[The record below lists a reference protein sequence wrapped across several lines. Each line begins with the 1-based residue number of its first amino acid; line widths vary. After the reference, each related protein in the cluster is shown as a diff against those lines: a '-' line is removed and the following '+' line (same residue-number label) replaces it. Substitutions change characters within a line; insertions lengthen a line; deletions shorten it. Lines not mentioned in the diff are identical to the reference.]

1 MRTPYRCDHGAMA
14 SRLVEVAAGELKE
27 RLIAAVES
35 NDVDK
40 TRQCIQAGG
49 DPNAV
54 FDLLRLPRPLKVRL
68 LRSQKRRTDPLCF
81 CLTGWQRSVSRMLP
95 WICRD
100 GGPPGREWSERGT

>member
-1 MRTPYRCDHGAMA
+1 MA
-14 SRLVEVAAGELKE
+14 SRSVEVAAGELEE

-49 DPNAV
+49 DPNTV
-54 FDLLRLPRPLKVRL
+54 CDLPWGLKVRL
-68 LRSQKRRTDPLCF
+68 LRSHKRQPDPLYF
-81 CLTGWQRSVSRMLP
+81 YLTGRQRSLSRVFP

>member
-1 MRTPYRCDHGAMA
+1 MA
-14 SRLVEVAAGELKE
+14 SRSVEVAAGELKE

-49 DPNAV
+49 DPNTV
-54 FDLLRLPRPLKVRL
+54 CFLPPWELKVRL
-68 LRSQKRRTDPLCF
+68 LRSHKRRTDPLCF
-81 CLTGWQRSVSRMLP
+81 YLTGRQRSLSRMLP

>member
-1 MRTPYRCDHGAMA
+1 MA
-14 SRLVEVAAGELKE
+14 SRTVEVAAGELKE

-49 DPNAV
+49 DPNTV
-54 FDLLRLPRPLKVRL
+54 CDFSVLRRPCPDEWLLKVRL
-68 LRSQKRRTDPLCF
+68 LRSHKQRTDPLCF
-81 CLTGWQRSVSRMLP
+81 YLTGWQRSLSRMLP
-95 WICRD
+95 WFCRD